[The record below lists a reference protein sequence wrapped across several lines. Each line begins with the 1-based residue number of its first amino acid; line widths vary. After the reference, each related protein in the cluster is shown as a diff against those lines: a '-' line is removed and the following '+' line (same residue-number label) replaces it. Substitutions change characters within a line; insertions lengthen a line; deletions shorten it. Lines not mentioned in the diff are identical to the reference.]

1 MAEKNNPPAKASYV
15 PQDSMFLWWLTDPA
29 APRLIGELS
38 LVDKARGVALRYSET
53 WLKSGTALSE
63 DLPLQARLF
72 VPEVQDSAVG
82 AVDDARPD
90 RWGERV
96 IRALDKPKRLS
107 LLEYLYFAGDN
118 RFGALGVS
126 LMPEAYSPSPTASL
140 PMISEVARIHDIVR
154 KVAAG
159 EAVEERERRLVS
171 PGRTMGGAKPKS
183 LVQIDGAEW
192 VLKFA
197 DEYDHDWPLIEHATM
212 AMGRLCGIDM
222 CETRAVPFARNRTA
236 IAVRRFDRHAG
247 GARRHCISAGV
258 ALRAAGEAEGYP
270 ELAGVFRRLL
280 GAETQA
286 AARAQLFRRMV
297 FNILV
302 DNSDDHERNH
312 ALVLNDAGDT
322 GDAGYVLSPA
332 YDVVPAMQNLRY
344 QALRVGSEQSD
355 ATLHNAMTE
364 CSAFG
369 LTKDQAAGVVREVC
383 AVVGDWRSLMAGQG
397 VGKRDLAA
405 LEPFLEG
412 DKAAMRAEFS
422 GR

>member
-1 MAEKNNPPAKASYV
+1 MPEQADEPVKAPYV
-15 PQDSMFLWWLTDPA
+15 PQDSMFLWWLTNPSE
-29 APRLIGELS
+29 PQLIGELS
-38 LVDKARGVALRYSET
+38 LVDKARGVALRYSEK
-53 WLKSGTALSE
+53 WLRAGTPLSE
-63 DLPLQARLF
+63 DLPLEARLF
-72 VPEVQDSAVG
+72 VPQRQDSAVG

-96 IRALDKPKRLS
+96 IRVLDKPKRLS

-126 LMPEAYSPSPTASL
+126 LASDGYSPSRTATL
-140 PMISEVARIHDIVR
+140 PMISDVARIHEIVK

-159 EAVEERERRLVS
+159 ETIEERERRLIS

-212 AMGRLCGIDM
+212 SMGRLCNIDM
-222 CETRAVPFARNRTA
+222 CETRSVPFERGRSA
-236 IAVRRFDRHAG
+236 IAVRRFDRPHG
-247 GARRHCISAGV
+247 DVRRHCLSAGV
-258 ALRAAGEAEGYP
+258 ALLAAGEAEGYP
-270 ELAGVFRRLL
+270 ELASVFRRLL
-280 GAETQA
+280 RTDVQES
-286 AARAQLFRRMV
+286 AREQLFRRMV

-302 DNSDDHERNH
+302 DNTDDHERNH
-312 ALVLNDAGDT
+312 ALMLDDG
-322 GDAGYVLSPA
+322 GYVLSPA
-332 YDVVPAMQNLRY
+332 FDVLPAMQNLRY

-369 LTKDQAAGVVREVC
+369 LTKDKAAGVVREIC
-383 AVVGDWRSLMAGQG
+383 AVVDHWRSSMLECG
-397 VGKRDLAA
+397 VSKRDVDA

-412 DKAAMRAEFS
+412 DKAAMRAEFTVK
-422 GR
+422 